1 MSLSIDYNHQL
12 SSDPPTVPY
21 DVTFVIADENKEQ
34 QGEIQGHKFIFA
46 HNSSVF
52 RIKFYGAGDFADKN
66 DKEVEV
72 IGSLEAFRLM
82 TNFLY
87 NKPTSIAN
95 LSVDKIFDV
104 VNLAYC
110 DNISMLEEALVRCL
124 GKMVVFKGIV
134 MEAATEADKFAM
146 IGRVSNALLMN

>member
-1 MSLSIDYNHQL
+1 
-12 SSDPPTVPY
+12 
-21 DVTFVIADENKEQ
+21 
-34 QGEIQGHKFIFA
+34 
-46 HNSSVF
+46 
-52 RIKFYGAGDFADKN
+52 
-66 DKEVEV
+66 
-72 IGSLEAFRLM
+72 M
-82 TNFLY
+82 TTFLY

-134 MEAATEADKFAM
+134 MEAATEADKFVM